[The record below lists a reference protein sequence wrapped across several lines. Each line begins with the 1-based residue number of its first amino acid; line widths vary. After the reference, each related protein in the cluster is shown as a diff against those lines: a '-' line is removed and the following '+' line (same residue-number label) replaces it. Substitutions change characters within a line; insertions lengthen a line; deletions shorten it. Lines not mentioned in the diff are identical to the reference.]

1 MTNHFEGTFI
11 TIEGIDG
18 AGKSTIA
25 DALADEFGAVTTK
38 EPSNHWTGEQ
48 VYRALSDDESPPL
61 TDFFL
66 FMADRVYHI
75 EKTIVPTLQDGEM
88 VISDRYADSTRAY
101 QREQLTAKRSEGG
114 VSVNTD
120 AARRYIEQVMQPWN
134 LEPDLV
140 LYIDISVD
148 TSMERCNQA
157 DKYETRENIELVRA
171 NYEETFYHGHADRRS
186 AGASSDLSE
195 RGENGKRSN
204 VVRIDGEQP
213 VEDVIEDCI
222 KVIVIHESETICPS
236 RTLLN

>member
-75 EKTIVPTLQDGEM
+75 EKTIVPALQDGEM

-120 AARRYIEQVMQPWN
+120 AARRYIEQVMKPWN

-140 LYIDISVD
+140 LYIDISAD
-148 TSMERCNQA
+148 TSMERCDQA

-171 NYEETFYHGHADRRS
+171 NYEETFY
-186 AGASSDLSE
+186 
-195 RGENGKRSN
+195 RGEGGKRSN

-222 KVIVIHESETICPS
+222 KVIVIHESETIYPS
-236 RTLLN
+236 RTLLS